1 MGVAA
6 YLAGVD
12 NMHDVVL
19 HDAANE
25 VSHYVADVGVNLTTD
40 CYSFH
45 RPPFQRY
52 RMVQIQQLRVVFV
65 DDDVAASFA
74 VVVGVVAVQLRG
86 WLDDVALLAV
96 VADAGCIVQYIF
108 HIPQKKL
115 K

>member
-25 VSHYVADVGVNLTTD
+25 VSHYVADGGVNLTID
-40 CYSFH
+40 YYSFH
-45 RPPFQRY
+45 RPPFQSY

-65 DDDVAASFA
+65 DDDAVASFA
-74 VVVGVVAVQLRG
+74 IVVGAVAVQQRG
-86 WLDDVALLAV
+86 WLDDVALLV
-96 VADAGCIVQYIF
+96 VADAGCTLQYIF